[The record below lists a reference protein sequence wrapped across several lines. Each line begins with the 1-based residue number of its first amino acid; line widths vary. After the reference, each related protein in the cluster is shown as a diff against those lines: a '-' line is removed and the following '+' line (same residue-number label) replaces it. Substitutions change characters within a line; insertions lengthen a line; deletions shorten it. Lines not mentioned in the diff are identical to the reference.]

1 MYRSLLLRR
10 LAMISRLVAACAADG
25 NSSSCTIDAAIAAPP
40 SPIVCLLLDASA
52 IFFKDKD
59 I

>member
-1 MYRSLLLRR
+1 MYRSLVLRR
-10 LAMISRLVAACAADG
+10 IAVISRLAAASAADG
-25 NSSSCTIDAAIAAPP
+25 KSSSCTIDAAIAAPP

-52 IFFKDKD
+52 TFFKDKG